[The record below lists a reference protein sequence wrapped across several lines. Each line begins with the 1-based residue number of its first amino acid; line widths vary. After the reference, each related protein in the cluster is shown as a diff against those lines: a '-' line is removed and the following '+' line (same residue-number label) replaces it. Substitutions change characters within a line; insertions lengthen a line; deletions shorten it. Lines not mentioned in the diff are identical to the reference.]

1 MGNCFAHIQDAEG
14 KIQVCFTVNEL
25 GKESFDFF
33 KKNIDIGDFVGVEGS
48 MFVTRTGE
56 ITVLVKS
63 YSLLAKALRTLPEK
77 WHGLSDLETRYR
89 QRYLDL
95 IMNEDSR
102 RRFDVRRSV
111 IRTIRRKLEDDRFVE
126 VETPI
131 LQTNPSGALAKPF
144 ITHHNALDLDIYL
157 RIAPETYLKRLIV
170 AGYERV
176 FEFAHCFRNEGIS
189 TAHLQEFLML
199 EYYVSYWNYIDNMY
213 YTE

>member
-1 MGNCFAHIQDAEG
+1 
-14 KIQVCFTVNEL
+14 
-25 GKESFDFF
+25 
-33 KKNIDIGDFVGVEGS
+33 
-48 MFVTRTGE
+48 
-56 ITVLVKS
+56 
-63 YSLLAKALRTLPEK
+63 
-77 WHGLSDLETRYR
+77 
-89 QRYLDL
+89 
-95 IMNEDSR
+95 MNEDSR

-131 LQTNPSGALAKPF
+131 LQTKPSGALAKPF

-189 TAHLQEFLML
+189 PPICRNSSCLNTMSPTGTTL
-199 EYYVSYWNYIDNMY
+199 I
-213 YTE
+213 T